1 MTTFMVTLKA
11 SLKLHAQCL
20 NYIDALPGS
29 SFQRIFWMQHM
40 GTAKKRNVV
49 CGGTHA
55 LLLPQSFS
63 SDEWYTCQEYHCDAS
78 ILTTGTDLACAHVI
92 LSSSI

>member
-1 MTTFMVTLKA
+1 MHNVLITLMPYLEA
-11 SLKLHAQCL
+11 H
-20 NYIDALPGS
+20 
-29 SFQRIFWMQHM
+29 FMQHM

-78 ILTTGTDLACAHVI
+78 ILTISDFKNRLVLI
-92 LSSSI
+92 